1 MHKKDYGCRFM
12 SELYPPIH
20 ENRHF
25 YLKVDDL
32 HEIYV
37 EECGNEEG
45 IPVVFLHGG
54 PGAGCELYHRQ
65 LFDPEKYRIILF
77 DQRGCGRSHP
87 HASLQNNTTQDLI
100 SDIEKIRNELSIDKW
115 VVAGGSWG
123 ATLALAYAETH
134 PEKVSGLIIRGIFL
148 GTPKEI
154 QWFYQEGAS
163 QIFPDYWQDF
173 LQPIPKAEQDNLLQ
187 AYHKRL
193 TGDNEIARMGAA
205 KAWAIWEARTATL
218 LPSSSVLEHFGD
230 PRNAL
235 SIARIEAHFFMNNNF
250 LEGDQLLKN
259 VSRLEGIPSY
269 IIQGRYDMICP
280 MKQAWDLHNSW
291 NSSELIVVQGA
302 GHAAGEMGI
311 SAALVK
317 AGNDMLKQLRSNS

>member
-1 MHKKDYGCRFM
+1 MG
-12 SELYPPIH
+12 ELYPPIH

-25 YLKVDDL
+25 YLKVDDT

-37 EECGNEEG
+37 EECGDEAG

-100 SDIEKIRNELSIDKW
+100 DDIEKIRKELAIEKW

-123 ATLALAYAETH
+123 STLALAYAETH
-134 PEKVSGLIIRGIFL
+134 PQRVSGLIVRGVFL
-148 GTPKEI
+148 ATPKEI
-154 QWFYQEGAS
+154 HWFYQEGAS
-163 QIFPDYWQDF
+163 LIFPDYWQDF
-173 LQPIPKAEQDNLLQ
+173 IDPIPEDERDNLLK
-187 AYHKRL
+187 AYYQRL

-205 KAWAIWEARTATL
+205 KAWSLWEARTATL
-218 LPSSSVLEHFGD
+218 QPSKSLLNHFGD

-235 SIARIEAHFFMNNNF
+235 SIARIETHYFMHNSF
-250 LEGDQLLKN
+250 LEDNQLLNN
-259 VSRLEGIPSY
+259 VDKIQNIPGF
-269 IIQGRYDMICP
+269 IVQGRYDMICP
-280 MKQAWDLHNSW
+280 MKQAWDLHNAW
-291 NSSELIVVQGA
+291 PASELFVVQGA
-302 GHAAGEMGI
+302 GHSAGEPGI
-311 SAALVK
+311 SSALIK
-317 AGNDMLKQLRSNS
+317 AGNDLLKVLESKG